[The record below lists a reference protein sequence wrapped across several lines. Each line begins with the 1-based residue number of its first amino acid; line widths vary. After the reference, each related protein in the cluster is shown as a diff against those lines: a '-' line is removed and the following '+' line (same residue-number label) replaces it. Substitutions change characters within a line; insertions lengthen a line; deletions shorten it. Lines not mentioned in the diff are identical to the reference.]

1 MINKKEKYIKAIIE
15 TKWGEKNV
23 YWIPTDII
31 WFDEFGQS
39 LALALEEYVWIKEI
53 CFFDEKIKNSNKYH
67 YLDFNNM
74 FEKTE
79 VMIFTKE
86 LPSYYFENIKS
97 LNPNV
102 TIIVDSKFKN
112 TIEILKWK
120 GFSNNIIEIN
130 N

>member
-15 TKWGEKNV
+15 AKWGEKNV

-39 LALALEEYVWIKEI
+39 LALALEDYIWIKEI

-79 VMIFTKE
+79 IMIFTKE

-112 TIEILKWK
+112 TIEILKWN

>member
-1 MINKKEKYIKAIIE
+1 MINKTEKYIKAIIE
-15 TKWGEKNV
+15 AKWGEKNV

-31 WFDEFGQS
+31 WFDEFGQA
-39 LALALEEYVWIKEI
+39 LALALEDYIWIKEI

-79 VMIFTKE
+79 IMIFTKE

-102 TIIVDSKFKN
+102 TIIVDSKFKT
-112 TIEILKWK
+112 TIEILKWN

>member
-1 MINKKEKYIKAIIE
+1 MINKTEKYIKAIIE
-15 TKWGEKNV
+15 AKWGEKNV

-67 YLDFNNM
+67 YLNFNNM

-79 VMIFTKE
+79 IMIFTKE

-102 TIIVDSKFKN
+102 TIIVDSKFKT
-112 TIEILKWK
+112 TIEILKWS

>member
-1 MINKKEKYIKAIIE
+1 MINKTEKYIKAIIE
-15 TKWGEKNV
+15 AKWGEKNV

-39 LALALEEYVWIKEI
+39 LALALEDYIWIKEI

-67 YLDFNNM
+67 YLNFNNM

-79 VMIFTKE
+79 IMIFTKE

-112 TIEILKWK
+112 TIEILKWN

>member
-1 MINKKEKYIKAIIE
+1 MINKTEKYIKAIIE
-15 TKWGEKNV
+15 AKWGEKNV

-39 LALALEEYVWIKEI
+39 LALALEDYIWIKEI

-79 VMIFTKE
+79 IMIFTKE

-102 TIIVDSKFKN
+102 TIIIDSKFKT
-112 TIEILKWK
+112 TIEILKWS

>member
-1 MINKKEKYIKAIIE
+1 MINKTEKYIKAIIE
-15 TKWGEKNV
+15 AKWGEKNV

-39 LALALEEYVWIKEI
+39 LALALEDYIWIKEI

-67 YLDFNNM
+67 YLNFNNM

-79 VMIFTKE
+79 IMIFTKE

-112 TIEILKWK
+112 TIEILKWN
-120 GFSNNIIEIN
+120 GFSNNIIVIDN
-130 N
+130 

>member
-1 MINKKEKYIKAIIE
+1 MINKIEKYIKAIIE

-31 WFDEFGQS
+31 WFDEFGQA
-39 LALALEEYVWIKEI
+39 LALALEDYIWIKEI

-102 TIIVDSKFKN
+102 TIIVDSKFKT
-112 TIEILKWK
+112 TIEILKWS

>member
-1 MINKKEKYIKAIIE
+1 
-15 TKWGEKNV
+15 
-23 YWIPTDII
+23 
-31 WFDEFGQS
+31 
-39 LALALEEYVWIKEI
+39 
-53 CFFDEKIKNSNKYH
+53 
-67 YLDFNNM
+67 M

-79 VMIFTKE
+79 IMIFTKE

-102 TIIVDSKFKN
+102 TIIVDSKFKT
-112 TIEILKWK
+112 TIEILKWS

>member
-1 MINKKEKYIKAIIE
+1 MINKTEKYIKAIIE
-15 TKWGEKNV
+15 AKWGEKNV

-31 WFDEFGQS
+31 WFDEFGQA
-39 LALALEEYVWIKEI
+39 LALALEDYIWIKEI

-102 TIIVDSKFKN
+102 TIIVDSKFKT
-112 TIEILKWK
+112 TIEIIKWS

>member
-1 MINKKEKYIKAIIE
+1 MINKIEKYIKAIIE

-31 WFDEFGQS
+31 WFDEFGQA
-39 LALALEEYVWIKEI
+39 LALALEDYIWIKEI

-112 TIEILKWK
+112 TIEILKWN
-120 GFSNNIIEIN
+120 GFSNKIIEIN

>member
-1 MINKKEKYIKAIIE
+1 MINKTEKYIKAIIE
-15 TKWGEKNV
+15 AKWGEKNV

-31 WFDEFGQS
+31 WFDEFGQT
-39 LALALEEYVWIKEI
+39 LALALEDYIWIKEI

-67 YLDFNNM
+67 YLNFNNM

-79 VMIFTKE
+79 IMIFTKE

-102 TIIVDSKFKN
+102 TIIVDSKFKT
-112 TIEILKWK
+112 TIEILKWS

>member
-1 MINKKEKYIKAIIE
+1 MINKTEKYIKAIIE
-15 TKWGEKNV
+15 AKWGEKNV

-31 WFDEFGQS
+31 WFDEFGQA
-39 LALALEEYVWIKEI
+39 LALALEDYIWIKEI

-67 YLDFNNM
+67 YLNFNNM

-79 VMIFTKE
+79 IMIFTKE

-102 TIIVDSKFKN
+102 TIIVDSKFKT
-112 TIEILKWK
+112 TIEILKWS

>member
-1 MINKKEKYIKAIIE
+1 MINKTEKYIKAIIE
-15 TKWGEKNV
+15 AKWGEKNV

-31 WFDEFGQS
+31 WFDEFGQA
-39 LALALEEYVWIKEI
+39 LALALEDYIWIKEI

-79 VMIFTKE
+79 IMIFTKE

-112 TIEILKWK
+112 TIEILKWN

>member
-15 TKWGEKNV
+15 AKWGEKNV

-39 LALALEEYVWIKEI
+39 LALALEDYIWIKEI

-112 TIEILKWK
+112 TIEILKWN